1 MKKIK
6 KIHRIIPLTIAM
18 GILLSGCNVLEM
30 IGLTETNNYIPVEKK
45 TVEVGHYKET
55 KLDYGYNSLQS
66 DAQKNLYSS
75 IEKAVWNISDTV
87 GENGLYAVGDV
98 FLEDVKMT
106 KKDIIVTIEAFS
118 CDNPEL
124 FWLSYSFGYNI
135 QGDSTYVYLY
145 SQYNS
150 ETVLDMQKK
159 LNKSVDDFFSDIPAE
174 LSEYER
180 EVFIHDKLL
189 DSCVYADGVRTIED
203 NSTAFSVYG
212 TLIDKKAVCEG
223 YSKTMQYLLR
233 LVGIESISVNGYS
246 KNSLHEWCMVNIDD
260 NWYHLDATWNDKD
273 GTNDEADTVMHT
285 YFNVTDK
292 FINGDH
298 TIAPSY
304 SKISEE
310 KITNSKDENAKLFN
324 LTLPECN
331 TDKLSYYNVEGG
343 VLKNFDDY
351 KTYTKIVDN
360 LCKVVNQKGNYFY
373 LKIDDSLDFTK
384 TTDKLFYSDP
394 YQFFEYTDD
403 VNAMIDKDYK
413 ISDNL
418 SVINFEEQSMVVVN
432 LAYDKK

>member
-30 IGLTETNNYIPVEKK
+30 IGLTEANNYIPVEKK

-66 DAQKNLYSS
+66 DAQKTLYSS

-180 EVFIHDKLL
+180 EVFIHDKL
-189 DSCVYADGVRTIED
+189 DRK
-203 NSTAFSVYG
+203 SV
-212 TLIDKKAVCEG
+212 V
-223 YSKTMQYLLR
+223 
-233 LVGIESISVNGYS
+233 
-246 KNSLHEWCMVNIDD
+246 
-260 NWYHLDATWNDKD
+260 
-273 GTNDEADTVMHT
+273 
-285 YFNVTDK
+285 
-292 FINGDH
+292 
-298 TIAPSY
+298 
-304 SKISEE
+304 
-310 KITNSKDENAKLFN
+310 
-324 LTLPECN
+324 
-331 TDKLSYYNVEGG
+331 
-343 VLKNFDDY
+343 
-351 KTYTKIVDN
+351 
-360 LCKVVNQKGNYFY
+360 
-373 LKIDDSLDFTK
+373 
-384 TTDKLFYSDP
+384 
-394 YQFFEYTDD
+394 
-403 VNAMIDKDYK
+403 
-413 ISDNL
+413 
-418 SVINFEEQSMVVVN
+418 
-432 LAYDKK
+432 